1 MVVNQNVKV
10 RNLERGVDTLYFQNK
25 DHAMFLYL

>member
-1 MVVNQNVKV
+1 MVKQNVKV